1 LIVSRIHHLLTP
13 TIRTIKMPTVK
24 KSDKRLGKE
33 AQWRRIQQVVFKYK
47 NVLFIDA
54 DNVSSKQI
62 CQLRAKLRAIN
73 AEMVMGKNT
82 LMKAALTA
90 AKPRPKE
97 SDEDFEFRNE
107 FWHESSL
114 PNIDRIMGQLKR
126 NINLIFSNGD
136 LGDVKAVLDSEVRPS
151 PAKAGMIAP
160 ANVSISAGP
169 TGLDPKQTSFFQN
182 LQIQTKIVKAQI
194 DIVADKQ
201 VICTGDKIGATEA
214 QLLDKLKI
222 YPFEYKMEVKS
233 VLQNGS
239 LFDAA
244 VLKISENDI
253 LAKFKAAIGLQ
264 AQLSLGVGYPTAA
277 SAPHTILNGFKNLVA
292 VSVASG
298 FEFPQAEAMLN
309 AAKSAPAA
317 GGAPAATAAAP
328 VEDDKK
334 EEEEVVDMGGLF
346 GDDDEYA

>member
-1 LIVSRIHHLLTP
+1 
-13 TIRTIKMPTVK
+13 MPQAVK
-24 KSDKRLGKE
+24 KSDKRLSKE
-33 AQWRRIQQVVFKYK
+33 SQWRRIQQVVFKYK

-62 CQLRAKLRAIN
+62 CQLRAKLRGIG

-90 AKPRPKE
+90 AKPKPTEK
-97 SDEDFEFRNE
+97 DEDYEFRSE

-114 PNIDRIMGQLKR
+114 PNIDRIMGQLKN

-136 LGDVKAVLDSEVRPS
+136 LSEVKAVLDSEVRPS

-160 ANVSISAGP
+160 ADVTIPAGP

-201 VICTGDKIGATEA
+201 VITTGDKIGATEA

-222 YPFEYKMEVKS
+222 YPFEYKMEVKQ
-233 VLQNGS
+233 VLQDGS
-239 LFDAA
+239 LFDAK
-244 VLKISENDI
+244 VLSISESDI
-253 LAKFKAAIGLQ
+253 LAKFKSAIGLQ

-277 SAPHTILNGFKNLVA
+277 SAPHSLLNGFKNLVA
-292 VSVASG
+292 VSAATDY
-298 FEFPQAEAMLN
+298 EFPQAKAMLE
-309 AAKSAPAA
+309 AAKNAPAA
-317 GGAPAATAAAP
+317 GAGAPAAAAAAP
-328 VEDDKK
+328 AEAKEEK
-334 EEEEVVDMGGLF
+334 QEEEENVDMGNLF
-346 GDDDEYA
+346 GDDEEDY